1 MPRTF
6 QHILLAMLAILAA
19 SCVDTEAEAPVV
31 QEVETR
37 TQTVTVVPTFSIAGI
52 SSLPADLHLSELGF
66 VISEI
71 RLEPLAGN
79 AGSVAFSAV
88 KPEIVKFNVAH
99 GETQRFGDSIEL
111 PRPGRYLV
119 SVRLEPIDS
128 GKNGDVIS
136 SFEVAGFVAQSGGDA
151 RYAIGEDDGE
161 RPTPHP
167 FDPDDDEIKGDADGL
182 SDNPETPDTWTP
194 FYYHSERAVF
204 FTLNDVEFEAGEHQL
219 EFTFDIH
226 NWAFD
231 IVDPISRAVSNDGV
245 IGADSEGIDISRHLD
260 SSGQGAESFV
270 TSGRVSAMRRTG
282 GGKGGF

>member
-6 QHILLAMLAILAA
+6 QYILIAMLAITAA
-19 SCVDTEAEAPVV
+19 SCADTEAEAPVV

-88 KPEIVKFNVAH
+88 KPEIIKFNVAH

-128 GKNGDVIS
+128 GQNGDLIS
-136 SFEVAGFVAQSGGDA
+136 SFEVSGFVAQSGGDS
-151 RYAIGEDDGE
+151 RYAIGEDGE

-282 GGKGGF
+282 GSGGF